1 MRKLIALLTC
11 FALGLGVTLAAPRQ
25 AGQDRVV
32 DRFEATINYA
42 AEYAAPAARPVLLGA
57 ITDLPLDDGRRVLA
71 AGETAATEAL
81 RRHSLG
87 RVIGALN
94 PAVAQATDRVG
105 TVRRYKRFMKD
116 AQFGGLIQVPAVDLD
131 AYVVGRTIDG
141 IFHTI
146 GQEERRIR
154 TDPAAR
160 PTSLLREVFG
170 R

>member
-1 MRKLIALLTC
+1 MESRL
-11 FALGLGVTLAAPRQ
+11 RQ
-25 AGQDRVV
+25 VGQERIV
-32 DRFEATINYA
+32 DRFEATLNYA

-57 ITDLPLDDGRRVLA
+57 IAELPLDDGRRVLA
-71 AGETAATEAL
+71 AGETAATDVL
-81 RRHSLG
+81 RRYSLA

-105 TVRRYKRFMKD
+105 TARRYKRFMKD
-116 AQFGGLIQVPAVDLD
+116 AQFGGLVQVPTIDLD
-131 AYVVGRTIDG
+131 AYLVGRTIDG

-154 TDPAAR
+154 IDPSAR
-160 PTSLLREVFG
+160 PTPLLREVFG